1 VIAEIAK
8 IVEEACA
15 RETNVF
21 GYGIWTHHVARVAEN
36 GKRLAKMFRADPEIV
51 EIAALLHDYASI
63 KDQALY
69 QDHHVHGPIEAEKLL
84 RHFGYPMETVVRA
97 VGLTRRYKMG
107 DAYVDALRGVDLT
120 LARGE
125 FAALVGPSGSGKST
139 VLNLIG
145 GLDRPTSGEVWINGT
160 ELGSGDERTLTL
172 HRRQHVGFVFQTFN
186 LLPRLTAEE
195 NVALPLMF
203 SGVPEGERRSRAR
216 ALLERVSLGARLDH
230 RPTQL
235 SGGEQQRV
243 AIARALVGQPALL
256 LADEPTG
263 NLDTVTGGEIMT
275 LLKDLNQERGLTL
288 LVVTHDPE
296 VAAFADRVVKLRDGQ
311 VEQ

>member
-1 VIAEIAK
+1 MPK
-8 IVEEACA
+8 Q
-15 RETNVF
+15 T
-21 GYGIWTHHVARVAEN
+21 
-36 GKRLAKMFRADPEIV
+36 D
-51 EIAALLHDYASI
+51 
-63 KDQALY
+63 
-69 QDHHVHGPIEAEKLL
+69 
-84 RHFGYPMETVVRA
+84 TVVRA
-97 VGLTRRYKMG
+97 VGLTRRYEMG
-107 DAYVDALRGVDLT
+107 DSFVDALRGVDLEIT
-120 LARGE
+120 RGE
-125 FAALVGPSGSGKST
+125 FVALVGPSGSGKST

-145 GLDRPTSGEVWINGT
+145 GLDRPTSGEVWINST
-160 ELGSGDERTLTL
+160 ELSASDERALTR
-172 HRRQHVGFVFQTFN
+172 HRRQHVGFVFQSFN

-203 SGVPEGERRSRAR
+203 SGIPEKERLAR
-216 ALLERVSLGARLDH
+216 AQMLLERVGLGARLTH

-263 NLDTVTGGEIMT
+263 NLDTTIGAEIMS
-275 LLKDLNQERGLTL
+275 LLKELNQEQELTL

-296 VAAFADRVVKLRDGQ
+296 IAGFSDRVVKLRDGR

>member
-1 VIAEIAK
+1 MDI
-8 IVEEACA
+8 
-15 RETNVF
+15 
-21 GYGIWTHHVARVAEN
+21 
-36 GKRLAKMFRADPEIV
+36 
-51 EIAALLHDYASI
+51 
-63 KDQALY
+63 
-69 QDHHVHGPIEAEKLL
+69 
-84 RHFGYPMETVVRA
+84 VVRT

-107 DAYVDALRGVDLT
+107 DAFVDALRGVDLT
-120 LARGE
+120 ITRSE
-125 FAALVGPSGSGKST
+125 FVALVGPSGSGKST

-145 GLDRPTSGEVWINGT
+145 GLDRPTSGQVWINGT
-160 ELGSGDERTLTL
+160 ELSASDERTLTR
-172 HRRQHVGFVFQTFN
+172 HRRQHVGFVFQSFN

-203 SGVPEGERRSRAR
+203 SGVPEKERQARAR
-216 ALLERVSLGARLDH
+216 ALLERVGLGQRLTH

-263 NLDTVTGGEIMT
+263 NLDTTTGAEIMA
-275 LLKDLNQERGLTL
+275 LLKELNQEQGLTL

-296 VAAFADRVVKLRDGQ
+296 VAAFADRIVKLRDGQ

>member
-1 VIAEIAK
+1 MDI
-8 IVEEACA
+8 
-15 RETNVF
+15 
-21 GYGIWTHHVARVAEN
+21 
-36 GKRLAKMFRADPEIV
+36 
-51 EIAALLHDYASI
+51 
-63 KDQALY
+63 
-69 QDHHVHGPIEAEKLL
+69 
-84 RHFGYPMETVVRA
+84 VVRT

-107 DAYVDALRGVDLT
+107 DAFVDALRGVDLT
-120 LARGE
+120 IARGE
-125 FAALVGPSGSGKST
+125 FVALVGPSGSGKST

-145 GLDRPTSGEVWINGT
+145 GLDRPTTGQVWINGT
-160 ELGSGDERTLTL
+160 ELSASDERTLTR
-172 HRRQHVGFVFQTFN
+172 HRRQHVGFVFQSFN

-203 SGVPEGERRSRAR
+203 SGVPEKERRTQAR
-216 ALLERVSLGARLDH
+216 VLLERVGLGPRLAH

-263 NLDTVTGGEIMT
+263 NLDTVTGAEIMA
-275 LLKDLNQERGLTL
+275 LLKELNQERGLTL

-296 VAAFADRVVKLRDGQ
+296 VAAFADRIVKLRDGQ
-311 VEQ
+311 VEP